1 MNILYVNTDKTWY
14 ENDVINKVFPGSDRG
29 NYMKKFKRVLS
40 YDMIYLE
47 EPGPWKSLVSCSDRF
62 TEF

>member
-47 EPGPWKSLVSCSDRF
+47 EPGP
-62 TEF
+62 